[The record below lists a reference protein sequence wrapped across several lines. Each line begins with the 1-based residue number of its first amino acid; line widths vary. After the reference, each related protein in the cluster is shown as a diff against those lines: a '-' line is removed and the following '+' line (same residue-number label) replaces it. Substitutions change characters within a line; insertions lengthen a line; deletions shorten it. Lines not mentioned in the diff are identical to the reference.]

1 MKHLKWTILL
11 FAVIIAATG
20 CNDKKPA
27 TIGFNDSLL
36 AESERVPDTT
46 IYGRCGEGTAMHTLE
61 LITEKGDTVSYS
73 LENGDTLADVQGGLL
88 VGDRLAVIAGT
99 DNDGNRYARKVLNLT
114 TLLGKWIS
122 LDKNFEIQEDGVVI
136 SNVKEPKP
144 YVTWKIYNGRLI
156 LSADTF
162 DVYSLGAD
170 SLYLE
175 NDKGIYAY
183 KRIKTEI

>member
-11 FAVIIAATG
+11 FVVIIAAAG

-36 AESERVPDTT
+36 AEKETVPDTT

-61 LITEKGDTVSYS
+61 LITEKGDTVSYT
-73 LENGDTLADVQGGLL
+73 LENGDTPADVQGGLL
-88 VGDRLAVIAGT
+88 VGDRLAVISAT
-99 DNDGNRYARKVLNLT
+99 DNDGNRYAQKVVNLT
-114 TLLGKWIS
+114 TLLGKWAS
-122 LDKNFEIQEDGVVI
+122 LDKSFEIQEDGVVV
-136 SNVKEPKP
+136 SSVSEPKP
-144 YVTWKIYNGRLI
+144 YVAWKIFNGKLI

-162 DVYSLGAD
+162 DIYSLGAD

-175 NDKGIYAY
+175 NNKGIYAY
-183 KRIKTEI
+183 KRIKN